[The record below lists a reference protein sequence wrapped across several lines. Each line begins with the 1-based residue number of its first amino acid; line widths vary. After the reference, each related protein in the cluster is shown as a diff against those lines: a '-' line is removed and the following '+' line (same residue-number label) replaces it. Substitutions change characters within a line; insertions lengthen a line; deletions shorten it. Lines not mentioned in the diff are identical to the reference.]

1 MASTI
6 SKGRKRQRSSS
17 APLGCL
23 ISAYLIANSCP
34 APLAPTAVWAFSGK
48 SPTSSAQ
55 HIVKI
60 CQNKDCRKRFS
71 PRAPDG
77 SLVDTIKDLLPSSS
91 SDNTGNIAIESSG
104 CLSQC
109 GKGPNLCVVEADS
122 GKERLFYGVDSAST
136 AAAILDVAC
145 DYDPPVDL
153 IMAAD
158 KISKAQIASSPAEK
172 LSLVTPVIENLSSNE
187 DYSSSRALSHALTIR
202 ADARLDSFP
211 PIVDGAVEDSQQAT
225 AINPLNGRAW
235 RVLADAEEAAGN
247 IESAIGATVSW
258 GEVDPSFA
266 TKAKNEVARLSKKV

>member
-158 KISKAQIASSPAEK
+158 KISKAQIGECG
-172 LSLVTPVIENLSSNE
+172 V
-187 DYSSSRALSHALTIR
+187 
-202 ADARLDSFP
+202 
-211 PIVDGAVEDSQQAT
+211 
-225 AINPLNGRAW
+225 
-235 RVLADAEEAAGN
+235 RVLIYAMFIPITLLVGCLVVWTHTIYRVADECFTYTMPRFRCYLCAKLMSRDPPRLGCNAFGVAQGFVSVP
-247 IESAIGATVSW
+247 SAWMSV
-258 GEVDPSFA
+258 GEDLDLLHLLLIFNTFV
-266 TKAKNEVARLSKKV
+266 